1 MENFAVL
8 GNPIAHSKSP
18 MIHKILFDVSG
29 FDGVYTA
36 FDMPLERIAAELP
49 FLKRHFRGL
58 NCTLPLKEQ
67 VIPLLDDLDGQA
79 RLYGSV
85 NTVHNVGGGLIGY
98 STDGY
103 GVQKTFEDNG
113 ILLSGTSVLVVGSGG
128 VARVCAFESAQNGA
142 KVTIAARSK
151 DKADLIAQEIRQ
163 KLGTRVTVININ
175 EISEHYDVLMQ
186 CTPVGMST
194 AQNAMPVRHGVIEKT
209 DVVFDTIYSPAVTPL
224 LAAAQRQG
232 KKTIGGISM
241 LVYQAAMAQT
251 IWTGHV
257 FTRAEMDRVFA
268 AVRAGLEETN

>member
-36 FDMPLERIAAELP
+36 FDMPSERIAAELP

-58 NCTLPLKEQ
+58 NCTLPLKELI
-67 VIPLLDDLDGQA
+67 IPYLDDLDDQA

-85 NTVHNVGGGLIGY
+85 NTVHNMDGRLIGY

-103 GVQKTFEDNG
+103 GVQKTFED
-113 ILLSGTSVLVVGSGG
+113 SGVSLKDASVLVVGSGG
-128 VARVCAFESAQNGA
+128 VARVCAFESIQSGA

-163 KLGTRVTVININ
+163 KLGADVSINDIN
-175 EISEHYDVLMQ
+175 GISGHYDVLMQ

-194 AQNAMPVRHGVIEKT
+194 TTSAMPVGQDVIEKT
-209 DVVFDTIYSPAVTPL
+209 DVVFDTIYSPVVTPL
-224 LAAAQRQG
+224 LDAAQRLG

-257 FTRAEMDRVFA
+257 FTQPEMDKVFA